1 MRRNVGVS
9 SQGKLSVTVPD
20 ISSPCI
26 SICALDED
34 DVCMGCYRTGDEI
47 TDWFVADDE
56 RKREIL
62 KDCEARR
69 DRMSPIKLG

>member
-1 MRRNVGVS
+1 MRRNIDVS
-9 SQGKLSVTVPD
+9 SQGKLSVTSPA

-26 SICALDED
+26 SICALDEN

-62 KDCEARR
+62 KACEARR